1 MIKPNSRPGTVSPI
15 AVSMGDPAGIGPEII
30 LKAWKRWISPDHL
43 AKANGLVQPLW
54 VAGHPSFFEAAQAAS
69 PALSGLTVFTVD
81 TPQQA
86 CELWVD
92 NPRNQSLVVVRAN
105 FGNEVDHVQWPS
117 AVPMG

>member
-1 MIKPNSRPGTVSPI
+1 MSKTNSRSGIVSPI

-30 LKAWKRWISPDHL
+30 LKAWNSWISTDRL
-43 AKANGLVQPLW
+43 AKSNGLAQPLW

-69 PALSGLTVFTVD
+69 PALSGLKVTTVD

-92 NPRNQSLVVVRAN
+92 
-105 FGNEVDHVQWPS
+105 
-117 AVPMG
+117 